1 MDLMEIEDDT
11 YINTNLTMERLI
23 SKVDFQRRKQPSR
36 CRRKSVCLGLL
47 CVVLLAGNIGQ
58 IIYYEIISR
67 PASVDPAQASYTLE
81 KLNNTQENRLQRS
94 YDALTAEKKQLEVR
108 LSNLTKEKDQFQQS
122 LTTEKDKFYV
132 SFNNLKNETDQLQ
145 ASYNNLKEE
154 HNQMQTSFNNMQR
167 SLETLQTNHND
178 LTARNNQLQTNY
190 NNLQR
195 SNVKLQTTFNQVQ
208 GNYSSLKRDSDQ
220 LQRSY
225 NTLNI
230 SCNLLQTSYKLLWK
244 DKEKFQNS
252 YKIVKSEKE
261 QLQTNYSSLATSQE
275 QLQKK
280 IDKVRRNMVCQ
291 TGWRKFDISCYLV
304 TTLEKNWTLSRQ
316 DCIAKGAD
324 LAIIDSREEQVF
336 VNGLLKSGYNAWIG
350 LSDSLEEGTWVWL
363 DGTPVT
369 IAYWQP
375 GQPNSFNRNQDCGEI
390 VQKEGGGE
398 WNDDGCFAEQL
409 GICEK

>member
-94 YDALTAEKKQLEVR
+94 YDALTAEKKQLE
-108 LSNLTKEKDQFQQS
+108 
-122 LTTEKDKFYV
+122 
-132 SFNNLKNETDQLQ
+132 
-145 ASYNNLKEE
+145 
-154 HNQMQTSFNNMQR
+154 
-167 SLETLQTNHND
+167 
-178 LTARNNQLQTNY
+178 
-190 NNLQR
+190 
-195 SNVKLQTTFNQVQ
+195 
-208 GNYSSLKRDSDQ
+208 
-220 LQRSY
+220 
-225 NTLNI
+225 
-230 SCNLLQTSYKLLWK
+230 TSYKLLWK